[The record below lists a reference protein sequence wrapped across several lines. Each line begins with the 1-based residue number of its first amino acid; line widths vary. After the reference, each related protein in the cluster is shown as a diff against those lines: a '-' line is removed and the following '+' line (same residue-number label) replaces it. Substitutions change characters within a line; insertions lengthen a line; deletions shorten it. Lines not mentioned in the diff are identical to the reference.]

1 MATLTISRFYTIPD
15 VNKKIRS
22 FVQQQNVHDPAWIAH
37 PELADVKSRFFS
49 LGNSGFDEMS
59 GSQFLKAF
67 TEYEKAHERHYAGK
81 KMRYGVWIDLM
92 LPIGNWEKSTMLKI
106 ARRFAKRI
114 QVGFKGLKWF
124 AFYYYKGKATYIRL
138 WISDRE
144 KFYVPKLIKPVYK
157 RNIYVNAKTG
167 VFCSKKDED
176 AVLAYRK
183 GAVKKDAKPLSKS
196 FFAETKTR
204 LFAYSTRPS
213 AGKEKRTWLL
223 NCAIEAMKG
232 FGIDI
237 HEGFMFKRR
246 KMKRSFS
253 LYVKRC
259 VIAENKLQI
268 YTEDVLNRLMSAE
281 INAAPL
287 YLKDEKYM
295 HVSPGVG
302 EDELMKMKIP
312 SLFSAG
318 LIEIYEWLENIFA
331 EGKFTYKDVEYKFH
345 QTRVDLAEQALRQLR
360 ICFDRRIKMLDL
372 KTKKEV
378 AA

>member
-1 MATLTISRFYTIPD
+1 
-15 VNKKIRS
+15 
-22 FVQQQNVHDPAWIAH
+22 
-37 PELADVKSRFFS
+37 
-49 LGNSGFDEMS
+49 MS
-59 GSQFLKAF
+59 GSQFLKEF
-67 TEYEKAHERHYAGK
+67 VGYEEAHTRRYTGK

-106 ARRFAKRI
+106 ARRFANRI
-114 QVGFKGLKWF
+114 QAGFKGLKWF

-144 KFYVPKLIKPVYK
+144 KYYVPRLIKPVYK
-157 RNIYVNAKTG
+157 RNIYINAKTG

-176 AVLAYRK
+176 AVLAYKK
-183 GAVKKDAKPLSKS
+183 GAVKKNAKAIGKS
-196 FFAETKTR
+196 YFAEAKTR

-223 NCAIEAMKG
+223 NCALEALNG
-232 FGIDI
+232 LGVDI
-237 HEGFMFKRR
+237 HEEFMFKRR

-268 YTEDVLNRLMSAE
+268 YTEDVLNRLMNAE
-281 INAAPL
+281 LNAAPL
-287 YLKDEKYM
+287 YLNDEKYL
-295 HVSPGVG
+295 HVSPGMS
-302 EDELMKMKIP
+302 DEEMLKMKVP

-318 LIEIYEWLENIFA
+318 LIEIYEWLENIFTV
-331 EGKFTYKDVEYKFH
+331 GKFTYKDVEYRFH
-345 QTRVDLAEQALRQLR
+345 HTRVDLAEQALRQLR
-360 ICFDRRIKMLDL
+360 ICFDRKVKMLDL

-378 AA
+378 SA

>member
-1 MATLTISRFYTIPD
+1 MAKITISRFSTTND
-15 VNKKIRS
+15 ADKKMRS

-37 PELADVKSRFFS
+37 PELADTKLKFFS

-92 LPIGNWEKSTMLKI
+92 LPIGNWEKSTMLKV

-114 QVGFKGLKWF
+114 QAGFKGIKWF
-124 AFYYYKGKATYIRL
+124 AFYYYRGKATYIRL

-144 KFYVPKLIKPVYK
+144 KYYVPKLVKPVYK
-157 RNIYVNAKTG
+157 RNIYVNAKSG
-167 VFCSKKDED
+167 VFCSRKDED

-183 GAVKKDAKPLSKS
+183 GAVKKGAKTLGKS
-196 FFAETKTR
+196 YFAETKTR

-223 NCAIEAMKG
+223 NCALEALKG
-232 FGIDI
+232 FGIEI

-268 YTEDVLNRLMSAE
+268 YTEDVLNRLMNAE
-281 INAAPL
+281 MNAAPL
-287 YLKDEKYM
+287 YLKDEKYL
-295 HVSPGVG
+295 HVSPGVSD
-302 EDELMKMKIP
+302 EELMKMKVP
-312 SLFSAG
+312 SVFSAG
-318 LIEIYEWLENIFA
+318 LIEIYEWLETIFA

-345 QTRVDLAEQALRQLR
+345 KTRVDLAEQALRQLR
-360 ICFDRRIKMLDL
+360 ICFERKIKLLDL

-378 AA
+378 SA

>member
-1 MATLTISRFYTIPD
+1 MANITISRFSTTND
-15 VNKKIRS
+15 ADKKIRS
-22 FVQQQNVHDPAWIAH
+22 FVQQQNVHDPSWISH
-37 PELADVKSRFFS
+37 PESADEKIRFFA

-59 GSQFLKAF
+59 ASQFLKAF
-67 TEYEKAHERHYAGK
+67 VGYEESHARRYAGK

-92 LPIGNWEKSTMLKI
+92 LPIGNWEKTTMLKI

-114 QVGFKGLKWF
+114 QAGFIGLKWF

-144 KFYVPKLIKPVYK
+144 KYYVPRLIKPVYK
-157 RNIYVNAKTG
+157 RNIYINAKTG
-167 VFCSKKDED
+167 VFCSKKDEN

-183 GAVKKDAKPLSKS
+183 GAVKKGVKPLGKS
-196 FFAETKTR
+196 YFAEAKTR
-204 LFAYSTRPS
+204 LFAYSARPS

-223 NCAIEAMKG
+223 NCALEAMKG
-232 FGIDI
+232 LGIEI
-237 HEGFMFKRR
+237 HEGFLFKRR

-268 YTEDVLNRLMSAE
+268 YTEDVLNRLMNAE
-281 INAAPL
+281 MNAAPL
-287 YLKDEKYM
+287 YLEDEKYM
-295 HVSPGVG
+295 HVSPGVS
-302 EDELMKMKIP
+302 EDELKKMKVP

-318 LIEIYEWLENIFA
+318 LIEIYEWLESIFT
-331 EGKFTYKDVEYKFH
+331 EGKFTYKDMEYKFH
-345 QTRVDLAEQALRQLR
+345 KTRVDLAEQALRQLR
-360 ICFDRRIKMLDL
+360 ICFERKIKLLDL

-378 AA
+378 SA

>member
-1 MATLTISRFYTIPD
+1 MANVTVSRFSENNQSGKNYR
-15 VNKKIRS
+15 V
-22 FVQQQNVHDPAWIAH
+22 FVKQINVHDAAWITN
-37 PELADVKSRFFS
+37 PDLAENKLRFFS
-49 LGNSGFDEMS
+49 LGNSGFDEMT

-67 TEYEKAHERHYAGK
+67 VEYENGHARQYAGK

-92 LPIGNWEKSTMLKI
+92 LPIGNWEKNNMMKV

-114 QVGFKGLKWF
+114 QAGFKGLKWF

-144 KFYVPKLIKPVYK
+144 KYYVPRLVKPVYK
-157 RNIYVNAKTG
+157 RNIYINAKTG

-196 FFAETKTR
+196 YFADVKTR
-204 LFAYSTRPS
+204 LFAYSARPS
-213 AGKEKRTWLL
+213 AGKEKRTWLV
-223 NCAIEAMKG
+223 NCALEAMKG
-232 FGIDI
+232 LGIEI
-237 HEGFMFKRR
+237 HESFMFKRR

-281 INAAPL
+281 MNAAPL
-287 YLKDEKYM
+287 YLKNEKYM
-295 HVSPGVG
+295 HVSPGVSD
-302 EDELMKMKIP
+302 EELMKMKIP
-312 SLFSAG
+312 SMFSVG
-318 LIEIYEWLENIFA
+318 LIEIYEWLEIIFA
-331 EGKFTYKDVEYKFH
+331 EGEFIYKDVEYKFH
-345 QTRVDLAEQALRQLR
+345 QTRVDLAEQALWQLR